1 MAFPLDSASVA
12 AAFVAACH
20 AELHALKPGNVHVH
34 GAGHGM
40 EISHFEAAAAAAAP
54 FIADAS
60 LSVGARIHGA
70 VRASFA
76 ATGLNTNLGIVLL
89 CAPLAAAAQQ
99 RADCAPAPL
108 RDRLAHVLSDL
119 DQADAAQAFQAIV
132 IANPAGLGQADA
144 GDVHTAPTMTLREAM
159 ALAADRDRIAR
170 AYVTV
175 YDDIFALGLPELHA
189 ARRSAENESLA
200 ITALH
205 MSYLSAFPDS
215 HIARKHGAAM
225 AEAVQQEAANMR
237 QLWHPAPKAQTWP
250 DLLGFDRSL
259 KERGLNPG
267 TTADLVVATLFA
279 DALLGLGATNK
290 PV

>member
-40 EISHFEAAAAAAAP
+40 EISHFETAAAAAAP
-54 FIADAS
+54 FIANAG

-70 VRASFA
+70 VEASFA

-99 RADCAPAPL
+99 QADGASAVL
-108 RDRLAHVLSDL
+108 RDRLARVLSDL
-119 DQADAAQAFQAIV
+119 DQADAGQAFQAIV
-132 IANPAGLGQADA
+132 IANPAGLGQADG
-144 GDVHTAPTMTLREAM
+144 GDVHSPPTITLGEAM

-175 YDDIFALGLPELHA
+175 YDDIFALGLPRLYA
-189 ARRSAENESLA
+189 ARRSAANESLA

-205 MSYLSAFPDS
+205 MTYLSAFPDS
-215 HIARKHGAAM
+215 HISRKHGVRI
-225 AEAVQQEAANMR
+225 AEGVQNEAATLHP
-237 QLWHPAPKAQTWP
+237 LWHPAPKAQTWP

-259 KERGLNPG
+259 KERRLNPG

-279 DALLGLGATNK
+279 DALVGLGATNK